1 MSAIPERVPAMLQPI
16 EPSSVVGQAYDQ
28 IRTLILDGEMEP
40 GDRLGQV
47 ELAERL
53 GISRTPVREALLR
66 LTGEGLVDTISNRG
80 FRVADLGLEAVMRRL
95 EIRLL
100 LEPGIAR
107 LAAERATADGHRRPC
122 ARPSGAR
129 PRPPTPHTAHDASRL
144 FHMSLA
150 RAAHNG
156 DLVATLEAQ
165 WINEVGR
172 RLLAQRASAPA
183 WQGTDV
189 SEHEAIA
196 AAIEAG
202 DGERA
207 STLTRD
213 HIADALHHWNQV
225 AAGGPEVSGVDRPP
239 TPPAYPPLADR
250 EPLLAELER
259 LIGAGVGVVRPPPPR
274 GAAGWTPSWSSAWP
288 SRCPSTAA
296 TPTPP
301 WPTRRESWT
310 RATRPRGPCTW
321 ATWAPPAWRSACWAR
336 RWPRP
341 TT

>member
-1 MSAIPERVPAMLQPI
+1 MSTMPGRAPVTLQPI

-66 LTGEGLVDTISNRG
+66 LAGEGLVDTISNRG

-107 LAAERATADGHRRPC
+107 LAAERATAEDLEALR
-122 ARPSGAR
+122 GAIK
-129 PRPPTPHTAHDASRL
+129 TEIEATDSHTAHDASRD
-144 FHMSLA
+144 FHVGLA
-150 RAAHNG
+150 RAAHNE

-202 DGERA
+202 HGERA
-207 STLTRD
+207 ATLTRD

-225 AAGGPEVSGVDRPP
+225 AAAV
-239 TPPAYPPLADR
+239 T
-250 EPLLAELER
+250 
-259 LIGAGVGVVRPPPPR
+259 
-274 GAAGWTPSWSSAWP
+274 
-288 SRCPSTAA
+288 
-296 TPTPP
+296 
-301 WPTRRESWT
+301 
-310 RATRPRGPCTW
+310 
-321 ATWAPPAWRSACWAR
+321 
-336 RWPRP
+336 
-341 TT
+341 